1 VTPGTPSGAPTTQQE
16 TDKKSVQEDIIR
28 RMVANMAESSDE
40 PKKLPL
46 GIQARNLLDIRK
58 EMLRSNPFNPGDLVT
73 QRFNAA
79 RYRWPTPKT
88 EVALVTQVGAAG
100 EFGERSDHTYGRED
114 MIILCL
120 VDGTWVEYSVESWRF
135 DRYDGDIE

>member
-1 VTPGTPSGAPTTQQE
+1 M
-16 TDKKSVQEDIIR
+16 KSVQEDIIR

-58 EMLRSNPFNPGDLVT
+58 EMLRSNPFSPGDLVT

-79 RYRWPTPKT
+79 RYRWPTTRWPTTSRPK
-88 EVALVTQVGAAG
+88 
-100 EFGERSDHTYGRED
+100 FCR
-114 MIILCL
+114 
-120 VDGTWVEYSVESWRF
+120 
-135 DRYDGDIE
+135 